1 MTCPNAGSEVPVTT
15 EGDRHVPGGGRPP
28 TSVPPEP
35 LRVRSRLRDSCLV
48 VEAEGELTILT
59 SGLLRDH
66 VLADLRGMSGSP
78 CVVMDVGGV
87 DFIDSSGLNAL
98 IVLWKAAHRAQGE
111 LVLARPERRFRTV
124 IERSGL
130 DRHLISYPT
139 LDEAVT
145 ALSGDGGRRAGE

>member
-1 MTCPNAGSEVPVTT
+1 
-15 EGDRHVPGGGRPP
+15 
-28 TSVPPEP
+28 
-35 LRVRSRLRDSCLV
+35 
-48 VEAEGELTILT
+48 
-59 SGLLRDH
+59 
-66 VLADLRGMSGSP
+66 
-78 CVVMDVGGV
+78 MDVGGV